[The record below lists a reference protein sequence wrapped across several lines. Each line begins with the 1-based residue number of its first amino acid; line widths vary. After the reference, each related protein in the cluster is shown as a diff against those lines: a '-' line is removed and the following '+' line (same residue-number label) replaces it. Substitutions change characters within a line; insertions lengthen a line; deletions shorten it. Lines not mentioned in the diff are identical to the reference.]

1 MPKIYTN
8 YFINVTSLTKIHLK
22 LEWRAA
28 RSNNKKVFLFF
39 FCDAL
44 QFREQIH

>member
-39 FCDAL
+39 SAL